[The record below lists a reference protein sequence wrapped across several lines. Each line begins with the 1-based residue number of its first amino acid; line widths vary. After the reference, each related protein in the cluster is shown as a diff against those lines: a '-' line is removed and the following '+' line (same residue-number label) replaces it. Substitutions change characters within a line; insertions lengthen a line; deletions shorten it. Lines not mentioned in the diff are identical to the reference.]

1 MSAILF
7 HWSPIISENLVLD
20 QLIIPWLIYFFIP
33 ITCLL
38 DIVLI
43 LWGEILNWSL
53 MGFKGLMWRIK
64 ISCWSQWLKD
74 KYPSLIFCYLIHDPP
89 SLYKGH
95 ENLWSQDQLSKGWT
109 TLSNGYIA
117 IQQIG
122 DSKTYCIIRQIEIY
136 PVNSVIQSL
145 NNQSLFVKSVVF
157 IHPLPSSLLILNKSR
172 KTFKAITV
180 KSYLKPPKK
189 RCPILVYYTLHL
201 F

>member
-1 MSAILF
+1 MSAILS

-74 KYPSLIFCYLIHDPP
+74 KYPSLIFSYLIHDPP

-122 DSKTYCIIRQIEIY
+122 DSKKYCIIHQIETY

-157 IHPLPSSLLILNKSR
+157 IHPLPSSLLILNKSQ
-172 KTFKAITV
+172 KH
-180 KSYLKPPKK
+180 LKQLLL
-189 RCPILVYYTLHL
+189 RVI
-201 F
+201 